1 MPIVLKTE
9 KVSKVADV
17 SSTIQSFDTQAKKQA
32 QYLLSRFDFER
43 KNTREGIN
51 HYPLDSLCEDTPEDL
66 VKELENISSAL
77 WFTVKV
83 KIDQAI
89 SDSGIDFDYGDSII
103 GKITACG
110 PNRFYGH
117 HMKVDSVQPHAFTY
131 TNKEGKLEIMAEIN
145 FGVEIY

>member
-9 KVSKVADV
+9 KVNKVVDV

-43 KNTREGIN
+43 KNTRDSIK

-66 VKELENISSAL
+66 AKELENISSAL
-77 WFTVKV
+77 WFAVKV

-89 SDSGIDFDYGDSII
+89 RDSGIVS
-103 GKITACG
+103 
-110 PNRFYGH
+110 
-117 HMKVDSVQPHAFTY
+117 
-131 TNKEGKLEIMAEIN
+131 
-145 FGVEIY
+145 

>member
-1 MPIVLKTE
+1 MPIVLETQ
-9 KVSKVADV
+9 KVNKVVDV

-43 KNTREGIN
+43 KNTREGIK

-66 VKELENISSAL
+66 AKELENISSDL

-89 SDSGIDFDYGDSII
+89 SDSGIDFDYSDSVI
-103 GKITACG
+103 GKIKFCA
-110 PNRFYGH
+110 PSRFSY
-117 HMKVDSVQPHAFTY
+117 VNTDVPTVQPYAFTY

-145 FGVEIY
+145 FSVEIY

>member
-1 MPIVLKTE
+1 MPIVLETQ
-9 KVSKVADV
+9 KVNKVVDV

-43 KNTREGIN
+43 KNTRDGIK

-66 VKELENISSAL
+66 AKELENISSAL
-77 WFTVKV
+77 WFTAKV

-89 SDSGIDFDYGDSII
+89 SDSGIDFDYSDSII

-110 PNRFYGH
+110 PNRFYGPE
-117 HMKVDSVQPHAFTY
+117 MNVDSVQPYAFTY